1 MSSSAVSFSAPFVG
15 LIIDCCGALVV
26 LIAAAIVGAIGAIL
40 SAYAPTLTVVI
51 VGYGVFM
58 GMYYYYYYY
67 YYYYVPT
74 IGNVARI
81 DFLYVSFRLSKGDLC
96 VSLRLSKGIIFCTFQ
111 HPDKFFYC
119 KILKFFTTI
128 SFYSVNIICLAFKL
142 LRNIF
147 KTW

>member
-67 YYYYVPT
+67 YYVPT

-81 DFLYVSFRLSKGDLC
+81 DYFCVYMSLLDCLKVIF
-96 VSLRLSKGIIFCTFQ
+96 VSL
-111 HPDKFFYC
+111 
-119 KILKFFTTI
+119 
-128 SFYSVNIICLAFKL
+128 
-142 LRNIF
+142 
-147 KTW
+147 